1 MVKIIGYI
9 LLLLSCLMWGLIFI
23 TPWLD
28 FSKSQIAVI
37 TTVLIIAG
45 EILFYV
51 SIIIIG
57 KSFFFFFKNKLKF
70 WKTKTNDTNLP
81 RHNGQK

>member
-57 KSFFFFFKNKLKF
+57 KSFFFFIKNKLKF

>member
-1 MVKIIGYI
+1 MKNGKMVKIIGYI
-9 LLLLSCLMWGLIFI
+9 LLLLSCLIWGLIFI
-23 TPWLD
+23 IPWFD

-51 SIIIIG
+51 SMIILG
-57 KSFFFFFKNKLKF
+57 KSFFDKIKNKLKF
-70 WKTKTNDTNLP
+70 WRTKRNDTNLS
-81 RHNGQK
+81 

>member
-23 TPWLD
+23 IPWLD

-57 KSFFFFFKNKLKF
+57 KSFFDKIKNKLKF

>member
-9 LLLLSCLMWGLIFI
+9 LLLLSCLIWGLIFI
-23 TPWLD
+23 IPWFD

-51 SIIIIG
+51 SMIILG
-57 KSFFFFFKNKLKF
+57 KSFFDKIKNKLKF
-70 WKTKTNDTNLP
+70 WRTKRNDTNLS
-81 RHNGQK
+81 

>member
-57 KSFFFFFKNKLKF
+57 KSFFDKIKNKLKF

>member
-1 MVKIIGYI
+1 MKNGKMVKIIGYI
-9 LLLLSCLMWGLIFI
+9 LLLLSCLIWGLIFI
-23 TPWLD
+23 IPWFD

-51 SIIIIG
+51 SMIILG
-57 KSFFFFFKNKLKF
+57 KSFFDKIKNKLKF
-70 WKTKTNDTNLP
+70 WRTKKNDTNLS
-81 RHNGQK
+81 

>member
-9 LLLLSCLMWGLIFI
+9 LLLLSCLIWGLIFI
-23 TPWLD
+23 IPWFD

-51 SIIIIG
+51 SMIILG
-57 KSFFFFFKNKLKF
+57 KSFFDKIKNKLKF
-70 WKTKTNDTNLP
+70 WRTKKNDTNLS
-81 RHNGQK
+81 